1 MVILCKILSFYR
13 LHYMVSHRNKVFGFW
28 ATYFFGT
35 VILKMKFL
43 FAKVLSATYQWKGIL
58 HRQKNESIH
67 LSRIFIENGFDF
79 FLFQRFLKKRSGND
93 FILASYMFLH
103 SNTTQKCGNTHYYT
117 IFHSELF
124 QKLGAS
130 SCLFL
135 TPNLSFALVQ
145 SCVLSSSFNGGNSS
159 QHTPVRRVLS

>member
-1 MVILCKILSFYR
+1 M
-13 LHYMVSHRNKVFGFW
+13 SHR
-28 ATYFFGT
+28 YFFIT
-35 VILKMKFL
+35 LILKIKFY
-43 FAKVLSATYQWKGIL
+43 FSAKVYSATYQKKRNLSYINNIWS
-58 HRQKNESIH
+58 KNESSH
-67 LSRIFIENGFDF
+67 LSRICFVNRLDF
-79 FLFQRFLKKRSGND
+79 FRFWRLLKKRLGNV
-93 FILASYMFLH
+93 FVFASYVFLH